1 MTQTQTAARVYIAT
15 MEDLPTGAGQSY
27 NVNGEEIA
35 VFKLTNGDVRAIE
48 NKSPHPKGG
57 VLAEG
62 LVSGH
67 YVFCPVYDWK
77 ISLIDGK
84 VQAPDE
90 GSVKTYQIKIEGDSV
105 YLVL

>member
-1 MTQTQTAARVYIAT
+1 MVIVTKRKVKVATYSELTPRVGREIVVGEQAIA
-15 MEDLPTGAGQSY
+15 LFKLS
-27 NVNGEEIA
+27 NGEVHA
-35 VFKLTNGDVRAIE
+35 VE

-57 VLAEG
+57 VLSEG
-62 LVSGH
+62 LVSGS

-90 GSVKTYQIKIEGDSV
+90 GQVKVYEVELTGDDV
-105 YLVL
+105 TIIL